1 MDGSPLKTRRITTSI
16 NIINISHYQMPIIS
30 MNILGSYCNN
40 IYIYIYI
47 NIYYRYTYI
56 YKYILYIYIYIH
68 TYIYVY
74 MYIDRYRYI
83 II

>member
-40 IYIYIYI
+40 IYIYILIIYI
-47 NIYYRYTYI
+47 IAILIYTNTYI
-56 YKYILYIYIYIH
+56 IYIYIYI
-68 TYIYVY
+68 YIYVY